1 MADLKAGVPKVIVAF
16 MVLQLVLLACQ
27 LVAVPLAE
35 PYLGAGLLCRLVLVE
50 VPLFLLKEEV
60 DRVLPSLVEDHP
72 FLEVGP
78 CRDQLLAEEAVL

>member
-60 DRVLPSLVEDHP
+60 DHVLPSLVEDHP
-72 FLEVGP
+72 FLDVDP
-78 CRDQLLAEEAVL
+78 CQGQLLVKEAVL